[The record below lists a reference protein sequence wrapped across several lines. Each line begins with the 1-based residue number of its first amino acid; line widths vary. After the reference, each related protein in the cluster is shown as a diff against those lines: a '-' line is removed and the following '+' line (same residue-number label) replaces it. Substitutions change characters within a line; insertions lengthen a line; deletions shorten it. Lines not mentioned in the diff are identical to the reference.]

1 MGEVS
6 VMVFLDYSLVGAGV
20 GVEGND
26 RIGENAEFGLVL
38 LLQRRSAR
46 SKEFPQKICARGR
59 P

>member
-26 RIGENAEFGLVL
+26 RIGENAEFGFGVASSAGV
-38 LLQRRSAR
+38 RS
-46 SKEFPQKICARGR
+46 Q
-59 P
+59 